1 MTAAWLA
8 CLLVL
13 SAPEK
18 ERLVVIDITSTD
30 AAAKKV
36 SAQMSELVLTEAA
49 RFERFRVLGQSDITV
64 MLGLERQRQLL
75 GCSDDASSCMAEIG
89 GALNATWILTG
100 ALGRVGK
107 RYRIDLKLIDSRHN
121 AVQGRVGQTLG
132 AAEEVLDALPG
143 MVRELLGALPPPA
156 AAPEVTT
163 TEAAPAVPPP
173 SIVQPARSPP
183 VPWGPLAVG
192 VVGVAGL
199 ATGVALLVSAKGDE
213 AGWDAYLSTH
223 SLAEA
228 EAYRSAAQ
236 TKGTV
241 GPVLLGAGGAAV
253 AGALLWYFLAPSSD
267 VTVAAT
273 VGPSGAGVR
282 VGGTW

>member
-1 MTAAWLA
+1 MNVAWLA
-8 CLLVL
+8 GLLVL

-18 ERLVVIDITSTD
+18 ERLVVIDIASTD
-30 AAAKKV
+30 AAARKV

-49 RFERFRVLGQSDITV
+49 RFERFRVLGQSDIAV

-75 GCSDDASSCMAEIG
+75 GCSDDATSCMAEIG

-107 RYRIDLKLIDSRHN
+107 RYRIDLKLIDSRQN
-121 AVQGRVGQTLG
+121 VVQGRVGQTLG
-132 AAEEVLDALPG
+132 AAEDVLDALPD

-156 AAPEVTT
+156 VAPEVKP
-163 TEAAPAVPPP
+163 ESPPAAAPPAVA
-173 SIVQPARSPP
+173 QPVRSPP
-183 VPWGPLAVG
+183 FPWGPLAVG
-192 VVGVAGL
+192 AVGVAGL
-199 ATGVALLVSAKGDE
+199 ATGVALVASAKGDE

-223 SLAEA
+223 PLAEA

-236 TKGTV
+236 AKGIV
-241 GPVLLGAGGAAV
+241 GPLLLGVGGVAV
-253 AGALLWYFLAPSSD
+253 AGALLWYVLAPKSAPA
-267 VTVAAT
+267 VAL
-273 VGPSGAGVR
+273 VVSPSGAGLR

>member
-13 SAPEK
+13 SVPEK
-18 ERLVVIDITSTD
+18 ERLVVIDIASTD

-107 RYRIDLKLIDSRHN
+107 RYRIDLKLIDSRQN

-132 AAEEVLDALPG
+132 AAEDVLDALPS

-156 AAPEVTT
+156 AVAEGTPESPPV
-163 TEAAPAVPPP
+163 VPPP

-183 VPWGPLAVG
+183 FPWGPLAVG
-192 VVGVAGL
+192 VAGAAGL
-199 ATGVALLVSAKGDE
+199 ATGAVLLASAKGDE
-213 AGWDAYLSTH
+213 AGWDAYLSMH

-241 GPVLLGAGGAAV
+241 GPVLLGVGGAAV
-253 AGALLWYFLAPSSD
+253 AGALLWYLLAPSPPLVIS
-267 VTVAAT
+267 AAA
-273 VGPSGAGVR
+273 GPSGVAVTAGGVF
-282 VGGTW
+282 